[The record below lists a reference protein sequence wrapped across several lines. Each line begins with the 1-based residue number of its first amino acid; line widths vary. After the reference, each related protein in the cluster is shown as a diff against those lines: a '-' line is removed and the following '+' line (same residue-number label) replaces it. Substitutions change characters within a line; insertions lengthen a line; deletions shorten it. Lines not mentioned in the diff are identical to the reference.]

1 MGEKEFEQK
10 LEKFVNEYIAE
21 KIHQIRQQNKDLIA
35 KKAAVA
41 EQLQSNEAFF
51 VYEELETDY
60 IILLT
65 SGIYKQAM
73 RDFYFFTNH
82 YLK

>member
-10 LEKFVNEYIAE
+10 LEQFVNEYIAE
-21 KIHQIRQQNKDLIA
+21 KIQNKDLIA

>member
-1 MGEKEFEQK
+1 MVEREFEQK

-35 KKAAVA
+35 KKAAIA

-65 SGIYKQAM
+65 VGIYNQAM

>member
-35 KKAAVA
+35 KKAAIA

-65 SGIYKQAM
+65 EGIYKQAM
-73 RDFYFFTNH
+73 RDFYFLQITI
-82 YLK
+82 

>member
-10 LEKFVNEYIAE
+10 LEQFVNEYIAE

-51 VYEELETDY
+51 VYE
-60 IILLT
+60 
-65 SGIYKQAM
+65 
-73 RDFYFFTNH
+73 
-82 YLK
+82 